1 MHYADII
8 AALTKAGYSQT
19 GVAEELGVSQPTVF
33 GVIRGDDTSYDV
45 ATFIAAVTNIPLN
58 VMFPDGRY
66 SKPDNVGRTPR
77 WKQKQSQAATAA

>member
-19 GVAEELGVSQPTVF
+19 GVAEKLGVSQPTVS

-45 ATFIAAVTNIPLN
+45 ATFIAAVTDIPMN
-58 VMFPDGRY
+58 RMWPDGRY
-66 SKPDNVGRTPR
+66 SKPDNVGRKPR
-77 WKQKQSQAATAA
+77 WEQQQSGAASAA